1 MRKKLF
7 FILFMIAAAS
17 IAASAISRIVTD
29 TIHSRILGSPRAVN
43 VYLPKSFDTDS
54 TRTYPILYLLHGLG
68 GDNNDWTN
76 NSHLWS
82 IADQLIRSGEAE
94 EMVIVTPDADRG
106 LGDDLQCGY
115 FNVPGWAY
123 EDFFFKE
130 FIPRI
135 ESKYRAGGSK
145 GKRAIAGLSMGGGGT
160 TGYAQHHPE
169 MFAAAYP
176 MSAVM
181 TLEKTLTGTRDIN
194 KDDKLGRWY
203 RSINDNDHVK
213 FVTEADDAR
222 KEALKSVLW
231 FVDCGDD
238 DFLFDGNIAF
248 YQAMRSAKIPCELR
262 VRDGIHDWV
271 YWELS
276 LYDCLPFVSRAFRN
290 GK

>member
-1 MRKKLF
+1 MRKTLTL
-7 FILFMIAAAS
+7 IIALIAAGT
-17 IAASAISRIVTD
+17 IAASARSRIVTD
-29 TIHSRILGSPRAVN
+29 TVYSRILNAPRACN
-43 VYLPKSFDTDS
+43 VYLPTSFDTDS

-68 GDNNDWTN
+68 GDNSDWTE

-106 LGDDLQCGY
+106 MGDEMQCGY

-123 EDFFFKE
+123 EDFFFQE
-130 FIPRI
+130 FIPEI
-135 ESKYRAGGSK
+135 EKRYRAGGSK
-145 GKRAIAGLSMGGGGT
+145 GQRAIAGLSMGGGGT

-169 MFAAAYP
+169 LFAAAYP
-176 MSAVM
+176 MSGVM
-181 TLEKTLTGTRDIN
+181 TLERTLTGNRDTQ

-203 RSINDNDHVK
+203 RSINENDHVK
-213 FVTEADDAR
+213 YVTEADDAR
-222 KEALKSVLW
+222 KEALRTVAW

-238 DFLFDGNIAF
+238 DFLFDGNIDF
-248 YQAMRSAKIPCELR
+248 YQAMRRARIPCELR

-276 LYDCLPFVSRAFRN
+276 LYDCLPFVSRAFRSS
-290 GK
+290 K